1 MATAPRS
8 VTEPVSPAPC
18 KEMVFKVKYW
28 DDDFRNGFTTTG
40 PNARWSY
47 LEAGPYVADDG
58 IPKTSKKGLHVVS
71 SGTSPRTGKPA
82 FVRTLG
88 QEDDTG
94 SGVPGAQERVKW
106 LALANHQASTGYQ
119 GFDAVPGQELTG
131 ETWMSGRT
139 YGTKG
144 HPFGQHVI
152 NPDDDLRLASV
163 GGMTVIDP
171 ETGALFEFLFTNERV
186 YVFYERLPWERAN
199 LGNYAAFTY
208 TIPVASRSPG
218 DQHHFAIS
226 YDRAAG
232 VVRWLLDGKEVNRV
246 DRLGCRLP
254 SREYTM
260 LDHGG
265 VESLV
270 EPRQLEFGMGMFTI
284 LDGALPRHSDSG
296 LVRLSSA
303 DSFYF
308 NPATGDPHPQ
318 SFLDDESLESNR
330 LFGQGAEFSLSRI
343 VVSSAPA
350 RSS

>member
-1 MATAPRS
+1 MI
-8 VTEPVSPAPC
+8 
-18 KEMVFKVKYW
+18 YW
-28 DDDFRNGFTTTG
+28 DDDFRDGFITTG

-58 IPKTSKKGLHVVS
+58 IPQVSEKGLHVVS
-71 SGTSPRTGKPA
+71 SGTNPRTGKPA

-94 SGVPGAQERVKW
+94 SVIPGAQERVKW
-106 LALANHQASTGYQ
+106 LVLANNQASTGFQ
-119 GFDAVPGQELTG
+119 GFDAVPGHELTC

-139 YGTKG
+139 HGTNG
-144 HPFGQHVI
+144 HPFGCNVI

-163 GGMTVIDP
+163 SGITAQDP
-171 ETGALFEFLFTNERV
+171 ETGALFEFLYTNKRI

-199 LGNYAAFTY
+199 LSNYAAFLFA
-208 TIPVASRSPG
+208 IPVASRSPG

-232 VVRWLLDGKEVNRV
+232 LVRWLLDGKEVYQL
-246 DRLGCRLP
+246 DRLGYHLP
-254 SREYTM
+254 SREHMM

-265 VESLV
+265 VERPM

-284 LDGALPRHSDSG
+284 LDASLPGRSNPG

-308 NPATGDPHPQ
+308 DPATGEPNPQ